1 MTSELPGNRS
11 VGPVP
16 SLTLAE
22 ARARAAQLSD
32 VSYDVEI
39 DLTDDQTFRSRVTV
53 RFASNQPETFLELH
67 GGRDVQVTV
76 NDAPAE
82 PAYDG
87 ARIALAGLLTGP
99 ADRNEVVV
107 EARLAYVTDG
117 DGMHAFTDPADGER
131 YVSAYVGVDIT
142 QRVFACFDQTDLKA
156 PIALRVVADPAWTVL
171 SNSAVAA
178 GSAST
183 QAGGW
188 EFASTPP
195 IPIDLF
201 VLCAGPWHSR
211 TFEHAGL
218 PMGWHARRSLAAELD
233 RDFDELR
240 RITEQCFDHYA
251 QLFDEPFPF
260 DSYDQ
265 VLVPELNWGA
275 MENPGCV
282 TFRDEFI
289 PRGRVTDV
297 ERQARAMVVAHEM
310 AHMWFGDL
318 VSLTWWE
325 DIWLNESFAEYMGF
339 RVSEDAAGF
348 AGAWVGFQVTHTRSA
363 MVADRRRSTHPVAPL
378 PEDVP
383 DVDTASTNFDAIS
396 YVKGAS
402 ALRQLVTWMGDE
414 HFLAGV
420 NAHLTAHRFGNAT
433 LADLVGALDEAS
445 PREVRAWA
453 EVWLRQSGHDT
464 IRVERDGD
472 VPVLVRDGVRPHR
485 FLVAA
490 YDDGLAELG
499 QTVVDLDAAPVRLE
513 GWAGRVV
520 VPNPH
525 GETFARLRLDELS
538 WSAVEDGLGGLE
550 DDLAR
555 SVLWAAA
562 MDAVSCRDLAV
573 AQYLAMVERHLPAER
588 HVSLVTAVVDATLG
602 PILSTRV
609 PAADAVAVHER
620 VAAACRAGLEGG
632 GDPVSFTRALA
643 RASRDVDELRRWLA
657 DDRTDHDVALDPQL
671 RWRMVARLAGLG
683 GLDAAAIEDER
694 RRDGTAEGDLGA
706 ATALASR
713 PTEEAKAEA
722 WSALTQDEIS
732 NRRFTATAAG
742 LWPAEHAE
750 LAGPYLSRYL
760 AAGPRWAARGPAFSQ
775 VVGRGFPAFHLDDGQ
790 LGLLRDALSGDVPTV
805 LRRHWQ
811 DALDDRA

>member
-1 MTSELPGNRS
+1 M
-11 VGPVP
+11 P

-32 VSYDVEI
+32 VSYDLEI
-39 DLTDDQTFRSRVTV
+39 DLKDQQTFGSRVTV
-53 RFASNQPETFLELH
+53 HFASSGPETFLELH
-67 GGRDVQVTV
+67 RGADLTVTV
-76 NDAPAE
+76 NGDTSGAT
-82 PAYDG
+82 YDG
-87 ARIALAGLLTGP
+87 SRIALTGLLTGP

-107 EARLAYVTDG
+107 AARLPYVTDG

-142 QRVFACFDQTDLKA
+142 QRVFACFDQVDLKA
-156 PIALRVVADPAWTVL
+156 PITLRVVADPAWTVL
-171 SNSAVAA
+171 SNGSVAM
-178 GSAST
+178 T
-183 QAGGW
+183 QADAW
-188 EFASTPP
+188 EFAPTPP

-251 QLFDEPFPF
+251 ELFDEPFPF
-260 DSYDQ
+260 DTYDQ

-282 TFRDEFI
+282 TFRDEFL
-289 PRGRVTDV
+289 PRGRVTEV
-297 ERQARAMVVAHEM
+297 ERRDRAMVVAHEM
-310 AHMWFGDL
+310 SHMWFGDL
-318 VSLTWWE
+318 VTQTWWE

-348 AGAWVGFQVTHTRSA
+348 AGSWVGFQVSHKPRA

-414 HFLAGV
+414 DFLAGV
-420 NAHLTAHRFGNAT
+420 NAHLTRHRFGNAT
-433 LADLVGALDEAS
+433 LADLVDELDEAS

-453 EVWLRQSGHDT
+453 EVWLRQAGHDT

-485 FLVAA
+485 FLVTA
-490 YDDGLAELG
+490 YDDGLAELDRR
-499 QTVVDLDAAPVRLE
+499 VVDLDAAPVRLDD
-513 GWAGRVV
+513 WAGRVV

-525 GETFARLRLDELS
+525 GETFARVQLDGRS
-538 WSAVEDGLGGLE
+538 WTAVEDGLGALE

-555 SVLWAAA
+555 SVLWATAI
-562 MDAVSCRDLAV
+562 DAVAGRDLAV
-573 AQYLAMVERHLPAER
+573 ERYLALIDRHLPAER
-588 HVSLVTAVVDATLG
+588 HVSLITAVADATLG
-602 PILSTRV
+602 HVLSTRV
-609 PAADAVAVHER
+609 PAADAAAARER
-620 VAAACRAGLEGG
+620 MAAACRAGLDAG
-632 GDPVSFTRALA
+632 GDPVAFTRGLA
-643 RASRDVDELRRWLA
+643 RSSRDADELRRWLA
-657 DDRTDHDVALDPQL
+657 DNVTDHDVALDPQL
-671 RWRMVARLAGLG
+671 RWRVVHRLAGLG
-683 GLDAAAIEDER
+683 GLDAQAIEEER
-694 RRDGTAEGDLGA
+694 RRDGTANGDLGA

-713 PTEEAKAEA
+713 PTAEAKDEA
-722 WSALTQDEIS
+722 WDALMEDDVS
-732 NRRFTATAAG
+732 NRRFDAVAAG
-742 LWPAEHAE
+742 LWPAEQAQ
-750 LAGPYLSRYL
+750 LGAPYLPRYL
-760 AAGPRWAARGPAFSQ
+760 EAGPRLAARGPAFSA
-775 VVGRGFPAFHLDDGQ
+775 VVGDAFPRFHLDEAQ
-790 LGLLRDALSGDVPTV
+790 LETVRQALTGDVPTV
-805 LRRHWQ
+805 LRRAWE
-811 DALDDRA
+811 DALDDRT